1 MSKAAIDVLDT
12 CDNVR
17 PKTDSCVATLVA
29 LGHSDDA
36 PDQMRELLSP
46 PAKVGRMEI
55 NRSIQ
60 IVGLLRA
67 ISAHLQ
73 SLLGVSKHF
82 PDRGDREE
90 FDRHV
95 RATVA
100 SINDDILPVFEKYLA
115 HEPDPLKTLQ
125 RYKAIN
131 NLP

>member
-1 MSKAAIDVLDT
+1 
-12 CDNVR
+12 
-17 PKTDSCVATLVA
+17 
-29 LGHSDDA
+29 
-36 PDQMRELLSP
+36 MRELKSP
-46 PAKVGRMEI
+46 PAELGRMEI

-60 IVGLLRA
+60 IVELLRA

-82 PDRGDREE
+82 PDQRDREE

-95 RATVA
+95 RETVA
-100 SINDDILPVFEKYLA
+100 SINNGILPVFEKNLA
-115 HEPDPLKTLQ
+115 REPDPLKALQ